1 MISIDIEKKLKAYSG
16 QQWLKINRE
25 FATGSI
31 TKIHGPSGAGKTTF
45 LKIIAGLVEPEK
57 GTIKVDDTIW
67 FDTASNIS
75 LSPQKR
81 MAGFVFQ
88 NYALFPNMTVRQH
101 LEYATNDT
109 QWIDR
114 LLTIGKLETLS
125 THKPDHLSGGQQQ
138 RLAILRALAVKP
150 KLLLMDEPFSA
161 LDPKMKTALIAELKL
176 LFAELKLTVLI
187 VSHNPM
193 ELEVL
198 CDGEMVIDG
207 DG

>member
-1 MISIDIEKKLKAYSG
+1 MISINIEKKLKAYSG
-16 QQWLKINRE
+16 QQWLKINRD

-31 TKIHGPSGAGKTTF
+31 TKIYGPSGAGKTTF

-57 GTIKVDDTIW
+57 GIIKVDGVAW
-67 FDTASNIS
+67 LDTASNIS

-101 LEYATNDT
+101 LEYATNDKK
-109 QWIDR
+109 WIDR
-114 LLTIGKLETLS
+114 LLIIGKLETLS

-138 RLAILRALAVKP
+138 RLAILRALAIKP
-150 KLLLMDEPFSA
+150 QLLLMDEPFSA
-161 LDPKMKTALIAELKL
+161 LDPKMKTALITELKL

-193 ELEVL
+193 ELDGL
-198 CDGEMVIDG
+198 CDYSMEINTEV
-207 DG
+207 

>member
-16 QQWLKINRE
+16 QQWLKVNRE

-31 TKIHGPSGAGKTTF
+31 TKIYGPSGAGKTTF

-57 GTIKVDDTIW
+57 GIINVDAATWLDTS
-67 FDTASNIS
+67 TNIS

-114 LLTIGKLETLS
+114 LLIIGKLETLS

-176 LFAELKLTVLI
+176 LFVELKLTVLI

-193 ELEVL
+193 ELDGL
-198 CDGEMVIDG
+198 CDGEMVIES
-207 DG
+207 